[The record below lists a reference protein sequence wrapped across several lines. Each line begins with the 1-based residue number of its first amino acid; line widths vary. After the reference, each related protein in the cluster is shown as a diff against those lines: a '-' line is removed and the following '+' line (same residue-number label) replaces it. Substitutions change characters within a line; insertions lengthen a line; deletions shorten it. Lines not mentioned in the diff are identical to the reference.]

1 METFE
6 MIAMGTALVLMFGDI
21 GAKVAATQLIARM
34 NHQVSHVSQARQ
46 EVLGRLKAAQKSKS
60 RRRAQPATDLEQEG
74 QNRKENVAAK
84 KRIDRTQRQRRI
96 AQAAQRHSQSRI
108 KKPGQRVPV
117 FL

>member
-46 EVLGRLKAAQKSKS
+46 EVLGRLKAAQSQKAVAERNQQQTLSKKVKIEKKTS
-60 RRRAQPATDLEQEG
+60 RLKKELTELKGNDEL
-74 QNRKENVAAK
+74 RK
-84 KRIDRTQRQRRI
+84 QRSGIR
-96 AQAAQRHSQSRI
+96 
-108 KKPGQRVPV
+108 KVE
-117 FL
+117 

>member
-46 EVLGRLKAAQKSKS
+46 EVLGRLKAAQSQKVVAERNQQQTLSKKVKIEKKTS
-60 RRRAQPATDLEQEG
+60 RLKKELTELKGNDEL
-74 QNRKENVAAK
+74 RK
-84 KRIDRTQRQRRI
+84 QRM
-96 AQAAQRHSQSRI
+96 
-108 KKPGQRVPV
+108 K
-117 FL
+117 